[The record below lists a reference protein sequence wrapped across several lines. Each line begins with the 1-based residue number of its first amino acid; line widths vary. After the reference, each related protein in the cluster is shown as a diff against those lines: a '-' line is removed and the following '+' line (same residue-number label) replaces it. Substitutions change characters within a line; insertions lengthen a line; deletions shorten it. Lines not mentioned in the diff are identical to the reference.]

1 MKRLE
6 GTRGVALRAKLFR
19 GLADSSR
26 LAILETLR
34 DGPLPVGEIVARSG
48 LSQPSVSMHLKCLAG
63 CGLVRWE
70 RRGKFVDYEIADKQ
84 VVRLLDQAEE
94 LLLEVGL
101 LIQACPRYRRTTP
114 AHPLRVAPGRRKP
127 L

>member
-1 MKRLE
+1 MKRRE
-6 GTRGVALRAKLFR
+6 GIRGVALRAKLFR

-26 LAILETLR
+26 LAVLEVLR
-34 DGPLPVGEIVARSG
+34 DGPLPVGEIVARTG
-48 LSQPSVSMHLKCLAG
+48 LGQPNVSMHLGCLAG

-94 LLLEVGL
+94 LLLEVGS
-101 LIQACPRYRRTTP
+101 LIRACPRYRRMTP
-114 AHPLRVAPGRRKP
+114 ARPLRVAPGRKRAQ
-127 L
+127 